1 MRLTTAMKSITPT
14 IQQFMTHKV
23 LRLLSLILLTSF
35 TTIQA
40 KVYLVSVGIT
50 DYPGTSLDLTLPAKD
65 AETISWLYSKNTSVV
80 KEQLLNDRATMTNI
94 LSSMRRIFDQASTDD
109 IVVLF
114 FSGHGYPGGFVAYDG
129 KLTYTQVRKAMASS
143 MCKNKMIFADAC
155 FSGKI
160 RTNGKS
166 SHSSVQ
172 AAKKANVMLFLS
184 SRSNEK
190 SIERSGMQN
199 GFFFFFLQKG

>member
-1 MRLTTAMKSITPT
+1 MHLTTAMKSITPT

-23 LRLLSLILLTSF
+23 LRLLLSLFLLTSF
-35 TTIQA
+35 TTIPA

-114 FSGHGYPGGFVAYDG
+114 FSGHGYPEGFVA
-129 KLTYTQVRKAMASS
+129 
-143 MCKNKMIFADAC
+143 
-155 FSGKI
+155 
-160 RTNGKS
+160 
-166 SHSSVQ
+166 
-172 AAKKANVMLFLS
+172 
-184 SRSNEK
+184 
-190 SIERSGMQN
+190 
-199 GFFFFFLQKG
+199 